1 MNDRLLL
8 RRQRQSIHYRSVRSD
23 LSPDSSP
30 LFASG
35 NALRGHTFNAIAIHH
50 HAPLGAP
57 QTRLTVNTP
66 GDVYEQEAD
75 RVATQVLR
83 MSDEEVLTARAGE
96 GIQRLT
102 TEEEEE
108 ELLQAKEEPGVT
120 PQVLA
125 ARAGEGIQRLT
136 SEEEELLQAK
146 EESGATPQVTPET
159 QAAIDAMRG
168 GGAPLDPATRAF
180 MEPRFGHDFSR
191 VRVHTDARAATV
203 ARSLDA
209 LAFTVGDDIAFAP
222 GQYRPGSDEGRALL
236 AHELTHT
243 IQQTGG
249 AARVQR
255 QENVNTGS
263 PSTGNSPSPGSGRR
277 MISYGSRGK
286 DVVDAQQLLNQHGA
300 APPLVVDGIFGPK
313 TRQAT
318 IEFQKSRG
326 LSPDGIIGPLTWGA
340 LESGAPGPQ
349 PQPPGPQPVE
359 RWTNEDRA
367 MIAAHIQPGV
377 LTAYQASRIEPA
389 VMALADAEYTSFRAL
404 LQNAGS
410 AMERAFLCKA
420 LAAGRS
426 LSDITDFA
434 ATIHGMSDNW
444 LLRNLNV
451 VDLNEADGVER
462 GIIQQYGNSCG
473 PTSVQVIRAS
483 ADPIYALAL
492 RSAGPIEQA
501 SEHAVSAPDTIPNQM
516 LAGEQKAILDTHAAT
531 GTGNP
536 ATDRTQPT

>member
-1 MNDRLLL
+1 M
-8 RRQRQSIHYRSVRSD
+8 SVRQPRIKQRAPSSVSPSRMASD
-23 LSPDSSP
+23 
-30 LFASG
+30 
-35 NALRGHTFNAIAIHH
+35 
-50 HAPLGAP
+50 
-57 QTRLTVNTP
+57 TRAHQPTP
-66 GDVYEQEAD
+66 VHNGDVSFE
-75 RVATQVLR
+75 RV
-83 MSDEEVLTARAGE
+83 
-96 GIQRLT
+96 
-102 TEEEEE
+102 
-108 ELLQAKEEPGVT
+108 
-120 PQVLA
+120 
-125 ARAGEGIQRLT
+125 
-136 SEEEELLQAK
+136 
-146 EESGATPQVTPET
+146 
-159 QAAIDAMRG
+159 
-168 GGAPLDPATRAF
+168 
-180 MEPRFGHDFSR
+180 PRFGHDFSR

-249 AARVQR
+249 ATRVQR

-263 PSTGNSPSPGSGRR
+263 PSTGNGSSPGSGRR
-277 MISYGSRGK
+277 MISYGSQGK

-300 APPLVVDGIFGPK
+300 APPLVIDGIFGPK

-318 IEFQKSRG
+318 IEFQKTHG
-326 LSPDGIIGPLTWGA
+326 LVPDGIIGLLTWGA

-349 PQPPGPQPVE
+349 PPGPQPQPPGPQPQPVE

-377 LTAYQASRIEPA
+377 LTAYQALRIEPA

-536 ATDRTQPT
+536 ATDRTQPTGGAWVEGEMNALASATGVTYQTRIVGTQITLDAALDVLRTNLTAGIFVPIVVGGSVGDTAHYVMAMAISGNRIQIHDVATGDTVWRTEQEFKDSTLNLPSGHRMLTAIDVPTAVPTAQPQPATP